1 MKKVLI
7 VAAYLSD
14 NKHKLVDLLSKHFDK
29 KVEFSLDSFEN
40 FALFINEEGEMQ
52 GSFSGINLKSFNF
65 VYIRSKTGFSNL
77 AKAVAVCLESNKV
90 PYADKAIANAS
101 YIGNKL
107 TSLSRLALGGLS
119 ISPSFY
125 AYNPSNQFSLEL
137 IKKLGFPLIIKDLKS
152 QRMTG
157 IFVVKNEKELIDFIE
172 KNKTKKFI
180 FQKAIDIQNEYR
192 IFVIEGKAV
201 SAHTKT
207 KRDYSSEKLGYLN
220 QDEWHEFVELKTL
233 PKKLITE
240 AEKAANELLLDIAG
254 VDMCI
259 DKSGKVFC
267 LEVNRGPGIDYEDDK
282 PEEIDALV
290 KFFQQKTR

>member
-7 VAAYLSD
+7 VADLLSSK
-14 NKHKLVDLLSKHFDK
+14 KHKLVDLLSKRFEG
-29 KVEFSLDSFEN
+29 KVEFSLESFEN
-40 FALFINEEGEMQ
+40 FALFIDKDGQ
-52 GSFSGINLKSFNF
+52 LRGYFSGIDIRSFDF
-65 VYIRSKTGFSNL
+65 VYIRSKTGYSNL
-77 AKAVAVCLESNKV
+77 AKTVATSLESNKV
-90 PYADKAIANAS
+90 PYADKALANAS

-107 TSLSRLALGGLS
+107 TSLARLALGEVPVS
-119 ISPSFY
+119 QSFF
-125 AYNPSNQFSLEL
+125 AYKLDNEFSLNL
-137 IKKLGFPLIIKDLKS
+137 IDKLDLPLIIKDLRS

-157 IFVVKNEKELIDFIE
+157 IFVVTNKKELFAFIK
-172 KNKTKKFI
+172 KNKRKSFI
-180 FQKAIDIQNEYR
+180 FQKFIDIQNEYR

-207 KRDYSSEKLGYLN
+207 KRDYSTGKLTYLN
-220 QDEWHEFVELKTL
+220 ENEWHEFVDLKSL

-254 VDMCI
+254 VDVCI
-259 DKSGKVFC
+259 DKSGKIFC

>member
-7 VAAYLSD
+7 VASYLSK
-14 NKHKLVDLLSKHFDK
+14 NKLKLVELLSKNFDK
-29 KVEFSLDSFEN
+29 KVEFTLDSYEN
-40 FALFINEEGEMQ
+40 FALYVNEEGELE
-52 GSFSGINLKSFNF
+52 GYFSGVNVKSFNF

-77 AKAVAVCLESNKV
+77 AKTVAICLESNGV
-90 PYADKAIANAS
+90 NYADKAIAKAS

-107 TSLSRLALGGLS
+107 TSLSRLIAGGVS
-119 ISPSFY
+119 VPQSFY
-125 AYNPSNQFSLEL
+125 AQNLKNEFSLSF
-137 IKKLGFPLIIKDLKS
+137 IKKLDFPLIIKDLSS

-157 IFVVKNEKELIDFIE
+157 IFVIQTEDQLFEFIK
-172 KNKTKKFI
+172 KNKNKKFI
-180 FQKAIDIQNEYR
+180 FQKFIDMQSEYR

-207 KRDYSSEKLGYLN
+207 KRDYSSRKLGYLN
-220 QDEWHEFVELKTL
+220 QDEWHKFVELKSL
-233 PKKLITE
+233 PKILLKE

-254 VDMCI
+254 VDVCI
-259 DKSGKVFC
+259 DKKGKVYC

-290 KFFQQKTR
+290 KFFRKKVK